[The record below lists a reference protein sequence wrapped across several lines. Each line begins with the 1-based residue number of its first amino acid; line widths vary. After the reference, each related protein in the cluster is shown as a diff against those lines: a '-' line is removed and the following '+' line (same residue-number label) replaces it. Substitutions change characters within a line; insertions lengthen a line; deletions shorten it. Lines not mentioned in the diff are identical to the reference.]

1 MTEHPRLEQL
11 TPQHTRLIVDGAP
24 YLAIGGEL
32 HNSSSSDTDYMR
44 PVWEKLQDSGYNTV
58 IATVGWDQV
67 EEVEGRFDFTVVDEL
82 LAGGRSAGVRLV
94 LIWFGAF
101 KNANSSYAPSWVRAD
116 AARFPRAVLSEPRL
130 PVPFDY
136 AGSMARPVLTVFSER
151 LLAADEN
158 AYLAFLNHLAVND
171 PQHTVILIQVENEVG
186 LLGSS
191 RDRSESASA
200 AWNSEVPEALLR
212 ALRDEPDAFDASV
225 RDALRPALERT
236 AWAEVFGED
245 NPVAD
250 EAFMAWGFASYVGR
264 LAERGKQ
271 VHPLPVYANAW
282 LGPQAPGDAPGV
294 YPSGGPTARMLGVW
308 RAGAPA
314 VDFLSPDIYVPGSRA
329 VMEQYSAP
337 GNPLFIPEARFR
349 AGDVFLA
356 IARFGGIGYSAFGL
370 EDGRRGNQFSDA
382 ARAILAST
390 RTIVEA
396 QAAQSILGFA
406 LEADQD
412 AESAEINGVTVTV
425 RDGPALF
432 AAMLLDVGVELP
444 PAPPLPDETDG
455 AGHGPTPG
463 DSRALGLVAG
473 LPDGSFLVIGQGAI
487 VDFAAEGAELEIDSV
502 RELRLVDGRWQDGRI
517 LNGDER
523 LRSCLWTGSAPPASA
538 CCAPPAPDRPPR
550 ASSPVGIAF
559 RRPDFAIPT
568 GLDCLWARA
577 PLDSEPL
584 GPAQPEWPAG
594 EEARTCRKSPEVPVR
609 VSGRSRSW
617 PYPPCSSAWSRPSSC
632 GS

>member
-1 MTEHPRLEQL
+1 
-11 TPQHTRLIVDGAP
+11 
-24 YLAIGGEL
+24 
-32 HNSSSSDTDYMR
+32 
-44 PVWEKLQDSGYNTV
+44 
-58 IATVGWDQV
+58 
-67 EEVEGRFDFTVVDEL
+67 
-82 LAGGRSAGVRLV
+82 
-94 LIWFGAF
+94 
-101 KNANSSYAPSWVRAD
+101 
-116 AARFPRAVLSEPRL
+116 
-130 PVPFDY
+130 
-136 AGSMARPVLTVFSER
+136 
-151 LLAADEN
+151 
-158 AYLAFLNHLAVND
+158 
-171 PQHTVILIQVENEVG
+171 
-186 LLGSS
+186 
-191 RDRSESASA
+191 
-200 AWNSEVPEALLR
+200 
-212 ALRDEPDAFDASV
+212 
-225 RDALRPALERT
+225 
-236 AWAEVFGED
+236 
-245 NPVAD
+245 
-250 EAFMAWGFASYVGR
+250 MAWGFASYVGR

-329 VMEQYSAP
+329 VMEQYSVP

-425 RDGPALF
+425 RNGPALF

-455 AGHGPTPG
+455 TGHGPTPG
-463 DSRALGLVAG
+463 DSRPLGLVAG

-523 LRSCLWTGSAPPASA
+523 LSILPV
-538 CCAPPAPDRPPR
+538 DRIGAARIRLLR
-550 ASSPVGIAF
+550 A
-559 RRPDFAIPT
+559 
-568 GLDCLWARA
+568 
-577 PLDSEPL
+577 
-584 GPAQPEWPAG
+584 AG
-594 EEARTCRKSPEVPVR
+594 A
-609 VSGRSRSW
+609 
-617 PYPPCSSAWSRPSSC
+617 
-632 GS
+632 

>member
-1 MTEHPRLEQL
+1 MTDHPHLEEL
-11 TPQHTRLIVDGAP
+11 SPHHTRLIVDGAP
-24 YLAIGGEL
+24 YFAIGGEL
-32 HNSSSSDTDYMR
+32 HNSSSSDAEYMH
-44 PVWEKLQDSGYNTV
+44 PVWEKLRDSGYNTV

-82 LAGGRSAGVRLV
+82 LAGARSAGVRLA

-116 AARFPRAVLSEPRL
+116 TARFPRAVLGEPHL

-136 AGSMARPVLTVFSER
+136 PGSMARPVLTVFSDE
-151 LLAADEN
+151 LLVADEN
-158 AYLAFLNHLAVND
+158 AYLAFLNHLATHD
-171 PQHTVILIQVENEVG
+171 AEHTVILIQVENEVG

-200 AWNSEVPEALLR
+200 AWNADVPAALLQR
-212 ALRDEPDAFDASV
+212 LRHEPDAFDASV
-225 RDALRPALERT
+225 REALRPALEGMGT
-236 AWAEVFGED
+236 WAELFGEG

-294 YPSGGPTARMLGVW
+294 YPSGGPTAGMLGVW

-314 VDFLSPDIYVPGSRA
+314 LDFLSPDIYVPGSRA
-329 VMEQYSAP
+329 VMEQYAVP

-349 AGDVFLA
+349 AGDLFLA

-390 RTIVEA
+390 GAIVEA
-396 QAAQSILGFA
+396 QAEQKILGFA

-412 AESAEINGVTVTV
+412 AETAEIDGVTVTV
-425 RDGPALF
+425 RNGPKLF

-444 PAPPLPDETDG
+444 PAPEPPDETDG

-463 DSRALGLVAG
+463 DSRPCGLVAG

-502 RELRLVDGRWQDGRI
+502 RELRLADGRWEDGRI

-523 LRSCLWTGSAPPASA
+523 LTILPR
-538 CCAPPAPDRPPR
+538 DRI
-550 ASSPVGIAF
+550 G
-559 RRPDFAIPT
+559 
-568 GLDCLWARA
+568 GARVRV
-577 PLDSEPL
+577 L
-584 GPAQPEWPAG
+584 
-594 EEARTCRKSPEVPVR
+594 R
-609 VSGRSRSW
+609 VSG
-617 PYPPCSSAWSRPSSC
+617 
-632 GS
+632 